1 MVTAGTGLGMASWA
15 LVISTRVLVFT
26 LSAHKSP
33 DGSKTTVKGP
43 YMSLV
48 KLASG
53 ATSPLEPGG

>member
-1 MVTAGTGLGMASWA
+1 MLGTLMFA
-15 LVISTRVLVFT
+15 T
-26 LSAHKSP
+26 HKSP
-33 DGSKTTVKGP
+33 EGSKAMSVGP